1 MLAIV
6 TGRRQM
12 FTPGGRQMMV
22 SLTSHLLDGMDI
34 FLGFSLILLTA
45 TLVAT
50 FGEQIRMRP

>member
-1 MLAIV
+1 
-6 TGRRQM
+6 M
-12 FTPGGRQMMV
+12 FTPGGRQM
-22 SLTSHLLDGMDI
+22 TSPLISNLLDGMDI

>member
-1 MLAIV
+1 
-6 TGRRQM
+6 M
-12 FTPGGRQMMV
+12 FTPGGRQMT
-22 SLTSHLLDGMDI
+22 SPLISHLLDGMDI

>member
-1 MLAIV
+1 
-6 TGRRQM
+6 M
-12 FTPGGRQMMV
+12 FTPGGRQMTV